1 MFTVYIFVRLLFE
14 FYMHK
19 IKLSSGNKA
28 FVNDLNKRTSIEIS
42 SDIYR
47 APL

>member
-1 MFTVYIFVRLLFE
+1 MFTVYILVRLLFE
-14 FYMHK
+14 SYMHK

-28 FVNDLNKRTSIEIS
+28 FVNDLNKRISIETS
-42 SDIYR
+42 NDIYR